1 MRTMGAILDGLI
13 LFLALICRKLPRN
26 VVLLT
31 DVTFSAASE
40 QQQCPPKRIK
50 SILYNNFIFKYSI
63 LFPRKEEYGTFIESV
78 GTFY

>member
-1 MRTMGAILDGLI
+1 MRPLGAILDGLI

-31 DVTFSAASE
+31 DVTITAASE

-50 SILYNNFIFKYSI
+50 SILYNN
-63 LFPRKEEYGTFIESV
+63 
-78 GTFY
+78 